1 MKTLRSIILI
11 LVMIAGIVAAWYV
24 GSSQTRR
31 KIEPEIQTLDIEGT
45 IRDIGELATAEYGYT
60 ITQVA
65 EKPGKLNIKILGSKV
80 LYSYEGLIKAGIDF
94 TEVEITTNKTQ
105 KTIYIKMPKA
115 KILSNELDNDS
126 FKVYDEK
133 YSLFNAMTFEDFN
146 LSQKDMKERA
156 EAEAIKSGL
165 LDRAQENA
173 KSIIETTALNLRESD
188 EYQIVF
194 R

>member
-31 KIEPEIQTLDIEGT
+31 KNEPEIQTLDIEGT